1 VVQDFQGRGVV
12 FVESMEDVPEGANL
26 LYSAHGVSPQVRQAA
41 RQRRLHTIDATCP
54 LVAKVHAEAVR
65 FARDGYSIV
74 LIGHQGHDEIIGVVG
89 EAPDRIILVET
100 PADVDSL
107 QIADPDRIAYLTQ
120 TTLSVDEARG
130 IIDALKRR
138 FPKIAAP
145 PTEDIC
151 YATQNRQ
158 QAVRELAS
166 EADLVL
172 VIGSQNS
179 SNSARLAEVA
189 RECGAKARL
198 IDDARDIDPLWF
210 EDVETVAV
218 TAGASAPQRLVEEC
232 LAWLYDS
239 FGAKVEPRA
248 IRREEVRFPL
258 PKELRSPTPKEQPL
272 AAVDA

>member
-1 VVQDFQGRGVV
+1 
-12 FVESMEDVPEGANL
+12 
-26 LYSAHGVSPQVRQAA
+26 
-41 RQRRLHTIDATCP
+41 
-54 LVAKVHAEAVR
+54 
-65 FARDGYSIV
+65 V
-74 LIGHQGHDEIIGVVG
+74 LQ
-89 EAPDRIILVET
+89 
-100 PADVDSL
+100 
-107 QIADPDRIAYLTQ
+107 
-120 TTLSVDEARG
+120 
-130 IIDALKRR
+130 RR

-166 EADLVL
+166 QADLVL

-189 RECGAKARL
+189 RECGAKAQL

-232 LAWLYDS
+232 LAWLHDS
-239 FGAKVEPRA
+239 FGAKVEPRP

-258 PKELRSPTPKEQPL
+258 PKELRTAAPKTQPL
-272 AAVDA
+272 ATVDG